1 MTQTSVTGAQKPP
14 RLWLRVAATVFVCVV
29 GFGSAKLY
37 NVVSGPVEGALA
49 PAQLGQQGEAANVM
63 SRGLAQTDLQGTLT
77 NLSVLALVLIWG
89 QYGWRVVSARSA
101 ATAALLLVTLVSG
114 CSPYK
119 VEQFIEIEDHETAF
133 LVPMEGGKDQQEA
146 LNSKEFLEKNFLS
159 IKRVSLPL
167 RAKKTGRMPWD
178 IEWIPTARV
187 VKTSR
192 TPGHREW
199 TASMSLTAQSS
210 EGTKFRVDSVIAA
223 GVLEE
228 DAALFRSNYKDV
240 PLSQILDTNVRGFA
254 QGKVAELFG
263 NLPLEEAQRKKV
275 DIFDAAEA
283 AVKDEFRKFGL
294 TVMYF
299 GNRGGLYYVNKKVQD
314 SIDQKFL
321 EAVRQ
326 QIETKKLV
334 AQQIRNQ
341 TTRETAEA
349 QAKAALVLQTAA
361 EALEFTTDLE
371 IAKMQAQAR
380 LDMAKKISGE
390 LPEMVLPERNAGN
403 LLLNVK

>member
-63 SRGLAQTDLQGTLT
+63 SRGLAQTDIQGTLT
-77 NLSVLALVLIWG
+77 NLSVLALALIWG
-89 QYGWRVVSARSA
+89 QYGWRLVSARSA
-101 ATAALLLVTLVSG
+101 ATAALLLMTLVSG

-119 VEQFIEIEDHETAF
+119 QEQFIEIEDHETAF

-146 LNSKEFLEKNFLS
+146 LNSREFLEKNFLS

-167 RAKKTGRMPWD
+167 RSKKTGRMYWD

-192 TPGHREW
+192 TPVHREW
-199 TASMSLTAQSS
+199 SGSLSLTAQSS

-228 DAALFRSNYKDV
+228 HAALFRSNYKDV
-240 PLSQILDTNVRGFA
+240 PLAQILDTNVRGFA

-263 NLPLEEAQRKKV
+263 NLPLEECQRKKV
-275 DIFDAAEA
+275 EIFDAAEA
-283 AVKDEFRKFGL
+283 AVKEEFEKFGV

-299 GNRGGLYYVNKKVQD
+299 GNRGGLSYVNKKVQE

-321 EAVRQ
+321 EAVKQ

-349 QAKAALVLQTAA
+349 QAKAAIVLQTAA

-371 IAKMQAQAR
+371 IAKTQAQAR
-380 LDMAKKISGE
+380 LDMAKKISGT

>member
-1 MTQTSVTGAQKPP
+1 MTTTSTGAQKAP
-14 RLWLRVAATVFVCVV
+14 RLWLRIAASVLVCVV
-29 GFGSAKLY
+29 GFGIARTY
-37 NVVSGPVEGALA
+37 NVVSGPLEGGLA
-49 PAQLGQQGEAANVM
+49 PSQLGQNGEAANVL
-63 SRGLAQTDLQGTLT
+63 SRGLAQTDIQGTVT
-77 NLSVLALVLIWG
+77 NLTVLVLVLIWA
-89 QYGWRVVSARSA
+89 QYAWRVYSSRA
-101 ATAALLLVTLVSG
+101 AAAAALLLISMLSG

-119 VEQFIEIEDHETAF
+119 AEQFIDIDDHETAF
-133 LVPMEGGKDQQEA
+133 LVPMEGGGENQEA
-146 LNSKEFLEKNFLS
+146 LNSREFLEKNFLS

-167 RAKKTGRMPWD
+167 RAKKTGRFWWE
-178 IEWIPTARV
+178 IQWIPTARV

-192 TPGHREW
+192 TPVHREW
-199 TASMSLTAQSS
+199 TGTLSLTAQSA
-210 EGTKFRVDSVIAA
+210 EGTKFKVDTVVAA
-223 GVLEE
+223 SILEE
-228 DAALFRSNYKDV
+228 DAALFRSHYKDV

-263 NLPLEEAQRKKV
+263 NLPLEECQRKKV
-275 DIFDAAEA
+275 ENFDTAEK
-283 AVKDEFRKFGL
+283 AVKEEFKKLGI

-299 GNRGGLYYVNKKVQD
+299 GNRGGLSYVNAKVQS

-334 AQQIRNQ
+334 AQQIRNEI
-341 TTRETAEA
+341 TRETAAA
-349 QAKAALVLQTAA
+349 QAKAATVLQTAG

-380 LDMAKKISGE
+380 LDMAKKISGT
-390 LPEMVLPERNAGN
+390 LPEMVLPSGNAGNN

>member
-1 MTQTSVTGAQKPP
+1 MTQTSVTGALKPP

-63 SRGLAQTDLQGTLT
+63 SRGLAQTDIQGTLT
-77 NLSVLALVLIWG
+77 NLSVLALALIWG
-89 QYGWRVVSARSA
+89 QYGWRLVSARSA
-101 ATAALLLVTLVSG
+101 ATAALLLMTLVSG

-119 VEQFIEIEDHETAF
+119 QEQFIEIEDHETAF

-146 LNSKEFLEKNFLS
+146 LNSREFLEKNFLS

-167 RAKKTGRMPWD
+167 RSKKTGRMYWD

-192 TPGHREW
+192 TPVHREW
-199 TASMSLTAQSS
+199 SGSLSLTAQSS

-228 DAALFRSNYKDV
+228 HAALFRSNYKDV
-240 PLSQILDTNVRGFA
+240 PLAQILDTNVRGFA

-263 NLPLEEAQRKKV
+263 NLPLEECQRKKV
-275 DIFDAAEA
+275 EIFDAAEA
-283 AVKDEFRKFGL
+283 AVKEEFEKFGV

-299 GNRGGLYYVNKKVQD
+299 GNRGGLSYVNKKVQE

-321 EAVRQ
+321 EAVKQ

-349 QAKAALVLQTAA
+349 QAKAAIVLQTAA

-371 IAKMQAQAR
+371 IAKTQAQAR
-380 LDMAKKISGE
+380 LDMAKKISGT

>member
-1 MTQTSVTGAQKPP
+1 
-14 RLWLRVAATVFVCVV
+14 VAATVFVCVV

-63 SRGLAQTDLQGTLT
+63 SRGLAQTDIQGTLT
-77 NLSVLALVLIWG
+77 NLSVLALALIWG
-89 QYGWRVVSARSA
+89 QYGWRLVSARSA
-101 ATAALLLVTLVSG
+101 ATAALLLMTLVSG

-119 VEQFIEIEDHETAF
+119 QEQFIEIEDHETAF

-146 LNSKEFLEKNFLS
+146 LNSREFLEKNFLS

-167 RAKKTGRMPWD
+167 RSKKTGRMYWD

-192 TPGHREW
+192 TPVHREW
-199 TASMSLTAQSS
+199 SGSLSLTAQSS

-228 DAALFRSNYKDV
+228 HAALFRSNYKDV
-240 PLSQILDTNVRGFA
+240 PLAQILDTNVRGFA

-263 NLPLEEAQRKKV
+263 NLPLEECQRKKV
-275 DIFDAAEA
+275 EIFDAAEA
-283 AVKDEFRKFGL
+283 AVKEEFEKFGV

-299 GNRGGLYYVNKKVQD
+299 GNRGGLSYVNKKVQE

-321 EAVRQ
+321 EAVKQ

-349 QAKAALVLQTAA
+349 QAKAAIVLQTAA

-371 IAKMQAQAR
+371 IAKTQAQAR
-380 LDMAKKISGE
+380 LDMAKKISGT

>member
-1 MTQTSVTGAQKPP
+1 MTQRSVSGAQKPP

-37 NVVSGPVEGALA
+37 NVVSGPLEGALA
-49 PAQLGQQGEAANVM
+49 PAQFGQQGEAVNVV
-63 SRGLAQTDLQGTLT
+63 SRGLAQTDIQGTLT
-77 NLSVLALVLIWG
+77 TISILALGLIWG
-89 QYGWRVVSARSA
+89 QYARRVMSVRADA
-101 ATAALLLVTLVSG
+101 AAALLLVTLVSG

-119 VEQFIEIEDHETAF
+119 VEQFVEIEDHETAF

-146 LNSKEFLEKNFLS
+146 LNSREFLEKNFLS
-159 IKRVSLPL
+159 FKRVSLPL
-167 RAKKTGRMPWD
+167 RSKKIGRMPWD

-192 TPGHREW
+192 TPVHREW
-199 TASMSLTAQSS
+199 ADSLSLTAQSS

-228 DAALFRSNYKDV
+228 HAALFRSNYKDV
-240 PLSQILDTNVRGFA
+240 PLAQIIDTNVRGFA

-263 NLPLEEAQRKKV
+263 NLPLEQCQRKKV
-275 DIFDAAEA
+275 EIFDAAEA
-283 AVKDEFRKFGL
+283 AVKAEFEKFGV

-299 GNRGGLYYVNKKVQD
+299 GNRGGLSYVNRKVQD

-321 EAVRQ
+321 EAVKQ

-349 QAKAALVLQTAA
+349 QAKAATVLQTAA
-361 EALEFTTDLE
+361 DALEFTTDLE

-380 LDMAKKISGE
+380 LDMAKKLSGT
-390 LPEMVLPERNAGN
+390 LPEMVLPEGNTGN
-403 LLLNVK
+403 LLLHVK